1 MRLADREVAALALLA
16 LAADDRERNDDP
28 VALLELAL
36 RFGPDLDDLAHHLVS
51 HDVAGQHGRDE
62 VMEQMKVRAADGA
75 ARHLDDGVA
84 RILDLG
90 VGDGVAA
97 DVFLAVP
104 NEGSHAFLL
113 LSSNEDAEA
122 PASGTRYSTGQVS
135 AGVSRQGSWPLNVC
149 GVGKCCG

>member
-1 MRLADREVAALALLA
+1 MRLVRLADREIAALALVA
-16 LAADDRERNDDP
+16 LAADDREGNDDP
-28 VALLELAL
+28 VALLELAVDA
-36 RFGPDLDDLAHHLVS
+36 GADLDDLAHHLVA
-51 HDVAGQHGRDE
+51 HDVAGQHAGNE
-62 VMEQMKVRAADGA
+62 VVEEMQVRAADGA

-90 VGDGVAA
+90 IGDGVAA

-122 PASGTRYSTGQVS
+122 SASGTRYGTGQVS
-135 AGVSRQGSWPLNVC
+135 AGMVVRARGP
-149 GVGKCCG
+149 